1 MTQEIDKI
9 IATIEVYERLRGI
22 DTSNFN
28 SSSEVEAYR
37 DGYIDCSKWA
47 VSTLI
52 EKACEW
58 LKEEYPKAAAY
69 YEHPDS
75 FIDRFKQAMKGD

>member
-1 MTQEIDKI
+1 MTREK
-9 IATIEVYERLRGI
+9 VYERLREI

-28 SSSEVEAYR
+28 SPSEVEAYT

-47 VSTLI
+47 VSTII
-52 EKACEW
+52 EEACEW

-69 YEHPDS
+69 YEYPES
-75 FIDRFKQAMKGD
+75 FIERFKQAMKEN

>member
-1 MTQEIDKI
+1 MTRDDEICKRLQEIDS
-9 IATIEVYERLRGI
+9 
-22 DTSNFN
+22 SNFN
-28 SSSEVEAYR
+28 SLSEYKGYMN
-37 DGYIDCSKWA
+37 GYIDGLKQA
-47 VSTLI
+47 DHTMI

-75 FIDRFKQAMKGD
+75 FVDQFKKAMKGD